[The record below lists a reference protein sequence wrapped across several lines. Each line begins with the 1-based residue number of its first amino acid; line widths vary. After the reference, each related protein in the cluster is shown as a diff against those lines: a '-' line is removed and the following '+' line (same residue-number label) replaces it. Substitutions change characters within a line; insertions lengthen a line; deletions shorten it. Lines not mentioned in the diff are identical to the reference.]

1 MILKFLHRTWAEI
14 SKSAL
19 IHNLNEIKKS
29 AAGAHLCAVV
39 KANAYG
45 HSVGLTAPVLEEN
58 GVDGFAVS
66 NIVEAIELRKIG
78 TKKPILILGYTPA
91 NLAKELAENDIS
103 QCVYS
108 LEFARLLSENAAAAG
123 VTVKIHLKLDTGMA
137 RLGFDLRDASL
148 SGIDDAVSAAEQKS
162 LYLEGVFTHFAAADS
177 DKESDV
183 AFTAA
188 QYDRFVKGVEK
199 IKAAGLC
206 PDIIHCDNS
215 AALCR
220 EKYQEGAVRPGIILY
235 GLKPDRGFDAR
246 LNLIPVMT
254 LKSVV
259 AFVKTVKAGTP
270 ISYGMTFTADK
281 DLKIATVPVGYADGY
296 PRKLS
301 NKGEV
306 LIRGKKVRV
315 IGRVCMD
322 QIMVD
327 VTDIDGVQMGDEVV
341 LFGRDLSVDDIAEAC
356 DTINYEIVCGIA
368 PRVPRILTE

>member
-1 MILKFLHRTWAEI
+1 MEFLHRTWAEI

-19 IHNLNEIKKS
+19 IHNLNEIKKN
-29 AAGAHLCAVV
+29 AAGASVYAVV

-45 HSVGLTAPVLEEN
+45 HCAGLTVPVLEEN

-91 NLAKELAENDIS
+91 NLAKELAENNIS

-108 LEFARLLSENAAAAG
+108 LQFARLLSESAAAAG

-148 SGIDDAVSAAEQKS
+148 SGIDEAVSAGRQKN

-177 DKESDV
+177 DKESNVD
-183 AFTAA
+183 FTAA

-199 IKAAGLC
+199 IKAAGLR

-220 EKYQEGAVRPGIILY
+220 KKYQEGAVRPGIILY
-235 GLKPDRGFDAR
+235 GLKPDRDFDAR
-246 LNLIPVMT
+246 LDLIPVMT

-259 AFVKTVKAGTP
+259 AFVKTVKAGTAV
-270 ISYGMTFTADK
+270 SYGMTYTAGK
-281 DLKIATVPVGYADGY
+281 DMKIATVPVGYADGY

-306 LIRGKKVRV
+306 VIRGKKAQV

-322 QIMVD
+322 QIMID
-327 VTDIDGVQMGDEVV
+327 VTNIDGVNMGDEVV
-341 LFGRDLSVDDIAEAC
+341 LFGRDLSVDGIAGIC